1 MVNNALIKSDSSPR
15 YIGLVELFY
24 PFIHGTTDKSDPNII
39 SHYLVYC
46 SKNLQINDDDES
58 DSEFDS
64 DDDFDNSDNDS
75 ESQSETDSETDS
87 ETEPQTN
94 HSQLV
99 SQTPNLSNYKI
110 INEFK
115 YLNIQQKFCLH
126 VYENNLLNNE
136 NIHHPLI
143 QNYKNIIKRKNYIKP
158 EIFQKVYLK
167 GGECCAILKTFW
179 IRIVQRSWKRVF
191 KERVRI
197 RQLRKRIVAI
207 MYWQMTNK
215 WPDDCAYMPSIK
227 HMTGL
232 LSNKI

>member
-1 MVNNALIKSDSSPR
+1 MVNNSLVKSHTSPR
-15 YIGLVELFY
+15 YMGLVELFY
-24 PFIHGTTDKSDPNII
+24 PFIHGTSDKSDPNILG
-39 SHYLVYC
+39 HYLVYY
-46 SKNLQINDDDES
+46 SKNLQINTH
-58 DSEFDS
+58 FDS
-64 DDDFDNSDNDS
+64 DDDSDNVSDNVS
-75 ESQSETDSETDS
+75 ETESETDSDSDS
-87 ETEPQTN
+87 ETEPQAN

-115 YLNIQQKFCLH
+115 YLNIHKKFCLH

-136 NIHHPLI
+136 NIVHPLI
-143 QNYKNIIKRKNYIKP
+143 QNYKNIINNKNYIKP

-179 IRIVQRSWKRVF
+179 IRIVQRSWKRIF

-197 RQLRKRIVAI
+197 RQLRKRLTAI

-215 WPDDCAYMPSIK
+215 WPNDCAYMPSIR